1 MGFAGDSNRMV
12 QTDISRNLRYAESSN
27 YSNSTVQFNSP
38 LMVVEGDITEDVL
51 PTVKNMISKVKDDI
65 TKQIVNYIK

>member
-1 MGFAGDSNRMV
+1 M
-12 QTDISRNLRYAESSN
+12 QPDISRNLRYAESSN

-38 LMVVEGDITEDVL
+38 LMVVEGDITKDVL